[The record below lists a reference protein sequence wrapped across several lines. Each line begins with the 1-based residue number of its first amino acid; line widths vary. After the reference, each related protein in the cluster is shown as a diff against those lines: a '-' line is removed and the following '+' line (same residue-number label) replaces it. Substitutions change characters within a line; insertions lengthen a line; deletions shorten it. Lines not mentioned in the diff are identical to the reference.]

1 MLRGI
6 RGSGGG
12 IENSSSTK
20 RLRVGE
26 SSGDSLE
33 TELEAIANGV
43 YTTCTL
49 DISSVSPFSLETSAK
64 LAKAPK
70 EAESCRFLG

>member
-6 RGSGGG
+6 RGRGGG

-49 DISSVSPFSLETSAK
+49 DISSVSPFSPETSAK
-64 LAKAPK
+64 PAKAPK
-70 EAESCRFLG
+70 EAENCRFQG